1 MPLLEEL
8 AGLIASVADLVENGI
23 AVDAHTRAR
32 PVVLADSP
40 VWDLSTARANAMRRL
55 LEASGIKRGRLRRVT
70 GHADRKPAVSNP
82 LAIRNNRLEVI
93 LLKS

>member
-1 MPLLEEL
+1 
-8 AGLIASVADLVENGI
+8 VENGI

-93 LLKS
+93 LLRS